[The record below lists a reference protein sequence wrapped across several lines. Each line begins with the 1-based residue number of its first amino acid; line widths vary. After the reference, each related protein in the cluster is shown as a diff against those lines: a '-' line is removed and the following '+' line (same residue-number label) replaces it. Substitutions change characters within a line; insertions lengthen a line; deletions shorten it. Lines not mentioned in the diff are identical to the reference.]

1 MTDFVQARDPSEVVN
16 LVLPAF
22 EMQSGRSV
30 FQTVGEFL
38 GLPMV
43 SNKEWVQRIHA
54 KGRALSWQAK
64 SSTMKLMTILGE
76 LLVDQ
81 ESGKDSR
88 IEPNMDCEKALQMS
102 PSLRKAERLYTSEV
116 VESWISHWIEIGFL
130 PRVSAKETEM
140 AKL

>member
-1 MTDFVQARDPSEVVN
+1 MIDFVQARDPSEVVN

-38 GLPMV
+38 GITMV

-54 KGRALSWQAK
+54 RGRTLSWQDK

-102 PSLRKAERLYTSEV
+102 PNLRKAERLYTSEV

-130 PRVSAKETEM
+130 PKVSAKETEM